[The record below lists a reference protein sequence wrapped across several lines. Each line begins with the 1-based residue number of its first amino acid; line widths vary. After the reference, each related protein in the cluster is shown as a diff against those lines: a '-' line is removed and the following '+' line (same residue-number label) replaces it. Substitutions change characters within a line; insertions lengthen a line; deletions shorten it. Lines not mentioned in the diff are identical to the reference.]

1 MFMSLISGYA
11 ELLRTRTRGGGVKHR
26 DLGSRL
32 SIGPVMT
39 RKFFFLG
46 FCFALI
52 VMGVVSG
59 CWLKARPV
67 ESRPGCSVDFS
78 CTRCLFLDLE
88 LNSPVTSPAG
98 RTLGSGSF
106 KLMELPWGSVAWKN
120 RSRGPTPESFAALL
134 CPNQETALP
143 ESSSVFRRFRGGVGS
158 RSPIRSSILKEPV
171 EFGFLTRCLH
181 VTPRGFSVF
190 SCSFFFFLFWH
201 QNKVKLWMPAS
212 EMIIMLLV
220 TIDSSC
226 GYPIFLRQ
234 CVDQH
239 EVEFE
244 KRVVFFSTL
253 YDSIDDQRAVSR
265 YRFKKKTSG
274 FLRVS
279 RKFFEKYGR
288 GQLVFLVSYCQVRL
302 LRYEFHFFLSIFNKQ
317 KHDST
322 IRSCVLRYC

>member
-1 MFMSLISGYA
+1 
-11 ELLRTRTRGGGVKHR
+11 
-26 DLGSRL
+26 
-32 SIGPVMT
+32 
-39 RKFFFLG
+39 
-46 FCFALI
+46 
-52 VMGVVSG
+52 
-59 CWLKARPV
+59 
-67 ESRPGCSVDFS
+67 
-78 CTRCLFLDLE
+78 
-88 LNSPVTSPAG
+88 
-98 RTLGSGSF
+98 
-106 KLMELPWGSVAWKN
+106 
-120 RSRGPTPESFAALL
+120 
-134 CPNQETALP
+134 
-143 ESSSVFRRFRGGVGS
+143 
-158 RSPIRSSILKEPV
+158 
-171 EFGFLTRCLH
+171 
-181 VTPRGFSVF
+181 
-190 SCSFFFFLFWH
+190 
-201 QNKVKLWMPAS
+201 MPAS